1 MFNHE
6 PTNAAAD
13 RLRAHGG
20 PDPWPWIVKE
30 ARDANYVLHD
40 VVMTGSATTVAE
52 HAVALVQGGLSC
64 PLQYPFS
71 QISPLH
77 LAVFRNRLDMVRVLC
92 AHRATAPL
100 IHARDRWHRTPL
112 AYAAIEGHAE
122 IAACLVE
129 YGAPVNPTSGAVN
142 ALYIACAAR
151 GGTHDAR
158 AALVDLLLACRADTT
173 NVVGDSLVHAALA
186 PQDAL
191 SATLLAT
198 LVRALGPAALHT
210 CASGRNGKTPLHM
223 LLATPWADAAAQVAA
238 LRTALRVLAVHRSPP
253 GIDPFLV
260 RDDLGRKPWTELVT
274 WATAEG
280 APASAVTLV
289 AAVLD
294 ARVLAEQ
301 RVELRRLT
309 GSQPI
314 SSSVWRGLHGL
325 SPAARRMVLRTIDQ
339 GGEALESPLIT
350 VGAADRGKSA
360 ARKRSVTASSAGEKH
375 GRATNAA
382 SAKPS
387 PNSISSNSRSRA
399 PSPTSA
405 PQPFPPPLSTAAA
418 VAGPPNGHPAGPVTP
433 AAGPRS
439 PVTPAV
445 ALVPVAPFS
454 LTDTVNDAPLVPDYR
469 ITLDPTRLKLPPSLS
484 LTTRSDSSDAVSLP
498 PRPIP
503 SRRQHDP
510 SPPRKSDS
518 AARLSSSSD
527 SATTLRPRPTGPA
540 PPPPPPNGP
549 LVVRIP
555 RSKPPSPRAPT
566 PVTPSSA
573 DSRSRPELSD
583 FDRPTSP
590 IDDDDDSSQ
599 SDASYSPERTT
610 WAGRSTR
617 TSSRR
622 SSVTTMDT
630 HTGASDVNGGRLTRA
645 RKEKEVDLV
654 INTNDVIALL
664 PHMDEVTSDPVWF
677 GLVTSRHRLHF
688 ASEAATTKVTFR
700 YLERVA
706 DPPNTPPNT
715 VTFRVLKPTAKVTI
729 AQLMPDLDQQIFKT
743 CPHPASPA
751 VEGAFRADRARVW
764 LHNADVVHARKTALQ
779 IAAADGT
786 LAAAQVKGNAR
797 IMAELDMEDEEEM
810 ALAGRVGAPRQNRVG
825 TGSRGGGGKRPRSAS
840 PGNAAEERPRKG
852 GRRDDREAHI
862 VLPSD
867 LDRRQQQHQQR
878 RRNER
883 GPEDSEPIVID

>member
-40 VVMTGSATTVAE
+40 EVMTGSATTVAVR
-52 HAVALVQGGLSC
+52 AVALAQGGLSC

-142 ALYIACAAR
+142 ALYVACAAR
-151 GGTHDAR
+151 GGTHDTR
-158 AALVDLLLACRADTT
+158 SALVDLLLACRADTT

-198 LVRALGPAALHT
+198 LVRVLGPAALHT

-223 LLATPWADAAAQVAA
+223 LLASPWTDSTAQVVA
-238 LRTALRVLAVHRSPP
+238 LRTAMRVLAVHKSPP

-280 APASAVTLV
+280 APASAATLV

-294 ARVLAEQ
+294 ARVSAEQ
-301 RVELRRLT
+301 R
-309 GSQPI
+309 
-314 SSSVWRGLHGL
+314 
-325 SPAARRMVLRTIDQ
+325 
-339 GGEALESPLIT
+339 
-350 VGAADRGKSA
+350 
-360 ARKRSVTASSAGEKH
+360 
-375 GRATNAA
+375 
-382 SAKPS
+382 
-387 PNSISSNSRSRA
+387 
-399 PSPTSA
+399 
-405 PQPFPPPLSTAAA
+405 
-418 VAGPPNGHPAGPVTP
+418 
-433 AAGPRS
+433 
-439 PVTPAV
+439 
-445 ALVPVAPFS
+445 
-454 LTDTVNDAPLVPDYR
+454 
-469 ITLDPTRLKLPPSLS
+469 
-484 LTTRSDSSDAVSLP
+484 
-498 PRPIP
+498 
-503 SRRQHDP
+503 
-510 SPPRKSDS
+510 SDS

-527 SATTLRPRPTGPA
+527 SVTTMRPSPAGPA
-540 PPPPPPNGP
+540 PPPPSNGP

-555 RSKPPSPRAPT
+555 RSKPPSPRAPAPAT
-566 PVTPSSA
+566 LSSA
-573 DSRSRPELSD
+573 DSRSRPALSD
-583 FDRPTSP
+583 LDRPSSP
-590 IDDDDDSSQ
+590 VDDDDDSSQ
-599 SDASYSPERTT
+599 SDASYSPERPSWT
-610 WAGRSTR
+610 GRSTR

-622 SSVTTMDT
+622 SSVTTIDT
-630 HTGASDVNGGRLTRA
+630 RAPATDANGGRLTRA
-645 RKEKEVDLV
+645 RKEKKVDL
-654 INTNDVIALL
+654 TLGAGDVIALL

-688 ASEAATTKVTFR
+688 ATEAATTKVTFR
-700 YLERVA
+700 YLERVD
-706 DPPNTPPNT
+706 DPPNTPPDT
-715 VTFRVLKPTAKVTI
+715 VTYRVLKPTAKVTI
-729 AQLMPDLDQQIFKT
+729 AQLMPAFMQPVFVT
-743 CPHPASPA
+743 RPHPTSPA
-751 VEGAFRADRARVW
+751 LEGAFRADRARVW
-764 LHNADVVHARKTALQ
+764 LLNADVVHARETALQ

-786 LAAAQVKGNAR
+786 LATAQQAR
-797 IMAELDMEDEEEM
+797 GDAKIMAELDKKDEGEM
-810 ALAGRVGAPRQNRVG
+810 ALAGRGGAPRQNRVET
-825 TGSRGGGGKRPRSAS
+825 TGRRGGGGKRPRSAS
-840 PGNAAEERPRKG
+840 PGAGAAGERPRKG
-852 GRRDDREAHI
+852 GRRDDREAHV

-867 LDRRQQQHQQR
+867 PDRQQQQQQR
-878 RRNER
+878 RRHEQ
-883 GPEDSEPIVID
+883 GPEPIVID